1 MTKEQDFMSQA
12 EGNIRSSRQDAP
24 ERRKFPVKAVFTT
37 VLGVCFAV
45 LAVNYIL
52 NETGPVA
59 ASYETIESDSTAI
72 IQSAVMLQDYIEENG
87 SLPEGFLEHV
97 NSSDGL
103 VELSVNDDGSFSY
116 TENGVTWQSSPGL
129 LAGEGTR

>member
-12 EGNIRSSRQDAP
+12 EGNIRSSRQESP
-24 ERRKFPVKAVFTT
+24 ERREFPVKVVFVT
-37 VLGVCFAV
+37 VLAVSFAF

-59 ASYETIESDSTAI
+59 ASYETVESDSTAI
-72 IQSAVMLQDYIEENG
+72 IQSAVMLQDYVEVNG
-87 SLPEGFLEHV
+87 SLPEGFLEQLD
-97 NSSDGL
+97 SSDGL
-103 VELSVNDDGSFSY
+103 VELSVNNDGSFSY
-116 TENGVTWQSSPGL
+116 TENGVTWRSSPGL